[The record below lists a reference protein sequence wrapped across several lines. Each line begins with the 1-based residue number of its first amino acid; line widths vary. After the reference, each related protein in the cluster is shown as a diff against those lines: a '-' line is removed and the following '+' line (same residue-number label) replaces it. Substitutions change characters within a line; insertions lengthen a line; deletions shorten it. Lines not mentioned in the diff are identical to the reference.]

1 MPSRKIFAFFTPQK
15 IHSQQLYLEK
25 VHTRSQTVTRCGD
38 EVACENGR
46 DSKSSDYADVT
57 YPP

>member
-25 VHTRSQTVTRCGD
+25 VHTRSQTVTRSAE
-38 EVACENGR
+38 EVTYGFSR
-46 DSKSSDYADVT
+46 GFKSSEEAEMA